1 MSVIVKV
8 TRRYQVTL
16 PKEVREALGIRAG
29 DLLRVRV
36 EGNRIVL
43 GPLAPRRKN
52 PVEDML
58 SLVSEPVNVDAVR
71 LVEEAW
77 DED

>member
-16 PKEVREALGIRAG
+16 PKEVREALGIRGG

-43 GPLAPRRKN
+43 EPLAPRRKN